1 MPSTSLCVKK
11 EYYYSMGIQP
21 YSSYGHTAVLF
32 IWAYSPTLHMGIPP
46 YSSYQLA
53 HNNTQQQVQRKIVN
67 RKTVNSST
75 VLVSGYE
82 YERVEDVGHARCVV
96 PAVKTPRDRPR
107 PGFVSTALRG
117 SAHEIYKGKGR
128 GRGSFRTSY
137 ETVHKNST

>member
-1 MPSTSLCVKK
+1 
-11 EYYYSMGIQP
+11 MGIQP

-67 RKTVNSST
+67 RKNVNSST

-82 YERVEDVGHARCVV
+82 YERVEDRLPMC
-96 PAVKTPRDRPR
+96 
-107 PGFVSTALRG
+107 RG
-117 SAHEIYKGKGR
+117 VCR
-128 GRGSFRTSY
+128 G
-137 ETVHKNST
+137 V